1 MRRREKRSM
10 RTDDRKLDWPA
21 ELYAPAERIF
31 DEPETVRVL
40 ASGESSD
47 LSFHREREWEVE
59 PKPVYDEPAPLLKHV
74 LTADDLHDQ
83 RIAALTEAL
92 QAGLNFLTLPGTG
105 AKAWAKDLSYSEL
118 VTEHIEEATRQITTA
133 MNLIDIRE
141 GR

>member
-1 MRRREKRSM
+1 M

-21 ELYAPAERIF
+21 ELYAPAEAIF

-47 LSFHREREWEVE
+47 LSSPRFVSEAAWERSV
-59 PKPVYDEPAPLLKHV
+59 VYDEPAPLLKHV

-118 VTEHIEEATRQITTA
+118 VTEHIEEAARQITTA